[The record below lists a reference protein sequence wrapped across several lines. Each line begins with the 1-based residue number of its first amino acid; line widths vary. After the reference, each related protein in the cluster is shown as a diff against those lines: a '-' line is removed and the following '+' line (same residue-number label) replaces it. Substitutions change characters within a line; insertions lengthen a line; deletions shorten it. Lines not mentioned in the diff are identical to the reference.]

1 MVEHPQKTRDQQRT
15 SENFLTCPN
24 CLFININNKHPQLM
38 NNLLL
43 GE

>member
-1 MVEHPQKTRDQQRT
+1 MLERPQKTRDQQRT
-15 SENFLTCPN
+15 SKNFLKYSN
-24 CLFININNKHPQLM
+24 CLFININNKHLGLM